1 MENKLS
7 ENFSYR
13 GFRYTQIDRENNCA
27 IYLQGNDVPI
37 ESKDYYFCYEVIRIK
52 NQKAHSSVIEGKE
65 VYYPAKEI
73 YPSDKDWGLSGW
85 TFKNFSDAKGYFLNL
100 SKKVPC
106 SSQAIV
112 KKENLTQLS
121 LLNFESNLIT
131 Q

>member
-7 ENFSYR
+7 EKFNYR

-27 IYLQGNDVPI
+27 IYLQENDVPI
-37 ESKDYYFCYEVIRIK
+37 ESKDYFFCYEVIEIK
-52 NQKAHSSVIEGKE
+52 KQKAHSSLIDGKE
-65 VYYPAKEI
+65 VYYHAKEI

-85 TFKNFSDAKGYFLNL
+85 TFKNLSEAKGYFLSL

-106 SSQAIV
+106 SSQARA
-112 KKENLTQLS
+112 KTKDLTQLS
-121 LLNFESNLIT
+121 LMNFESNYIT